1 MIDALS
7 FFGSYPF
14 RRLFAESL
22 AEVATHMRSKGFK
35 KIYLINFSSLFYR
48 DPFKANRIALNI
60 YRRERE
66 NIKDVEI
73 DLLGGTNPSYVAI
86 NNIDIE
92 EIVEPYFRAYVM
104 SPAYHGFRLDAK
116 GSIKLVEDLC
126 SQGRKIVILDLLEDI
141 REMHRAYKLIYMVK
155 DEHLERFLRNID
167 KICGKKILL
176 ASFRYEL
183 LKNNLARISDLELYV
198 DTSSDTLYGYQYD
211 RVRELVDSIGED
223 LVVLATRTPIAYT
236 EAAVFRVIYSDI
248 ADSAKKK
255 ILYDNALKYYEI

>member
-73 DLLGGTNPSYVAI
+73 DLLGGINPSYITI

-92 EIVEPYFRAYVM
+92 EIVEPYFRAYVI

-141 REMHRAYKLIYMVK
+141 REMHRAYKLIY
-155 DEHLERFLRNID
+155 
-167 KICGKKILL
+167 G
-176 ASFRYEL
+176 
-183 LKNNLARISDLELYV
+183 
-198 DTSSDTLYGYQYD
+198 
-211 RVRELVDSIGED
+211 
-223 LVVLATRTPIAYT
+223 
-236 EAAVFRVIYSDI
+236 
-248 ADSAKKK
+248 
-255 ILYDNALKYYEI
+255 

>member
-14 RRLFAESL
+14 RRLFTESM
-22 AEVATHMRSKGFK
+22 AEVASHMRSRGFK
-35 KIYLINFSSLFYR
+35 KIYLIYFLSLFYR
-48 DPFKANRIALNI
+48 DPFEANRAALNI
-60 YRRERE
+60 YRMKRR

-73 DLLGGTNPSYVAI
+73 DLLGGINPSYI
-86 NNIDIE
+86 TIDKVNIE
-92 EIVEPYFRAYVM
+92 EIVEPHFKAYVM
-104 SPAYHGFRLDAK
+104 SPAYHGFRLDAR

-126 SQGRKIVILDLLEDI
+126 SQGRKVIILDLLEDI

-155 DEHLERFLRNID
+155 DEHLKSFLRNID
-167 KICGKKILL
+167 KTCGKKILF

-236 EAAVFRVIYSDI
+236 ETAVFRVIYSDI
-248 ADSAKKK
+248 TGSAKKK
-255 ILYDNALKYYEI
+255 ILYDNALKYYET